1 MTNFS
6 ELPRTRLQFF
16 IARSWK
22 IGELPRTHNV
32 NFPVRLSELPR
43 TDM

>member
-6 ELPRTRLQFF
+6 ELPRTRLQFL
-16 IARSWK
+16 ILKSWK
-22 IGELPRTHNV
+22 RGELPRTHTV